1 MVQAVRIIGCN
12 AFGGDFSDY
21 VFTHCDAA
29 VKGCVSSPNE
39 NKNDI
44 LICKDMLENVPELDI
59 PGLLQDFKWKSNRF
73 FFFIPLGDENRFR
86 IREYEVDVTH
96 VTKKDEEWWVNMFSS
111 QGLKLKKFSYSM
123 GSMKRNWIDQY
134 PYGNGFFTLES

>member
-1 MVQAVRIIGCN
+1 MFLKLIFQDCYKIL
-12 AFGGDFSDY
+12 
-21 VFTHCDAA
+21 
-29 VKGCVSSPNE
+29 KE
-39 NKNDI
+39 N
-44 LICKDMLENVPELDI
+44 LID
-59 PGLLQDFKWKSNRF
+59 SF
-73 FFFIPLGDENRFR
+73 FVIPLGDENRFR

-123 GSMKRNWIDQY
+123 GSMKRKWIDQY